1 MQRTDSLEKIL
12 MLGKNEGNKRRGK
25 QTMRWLDGITDST
38 DMSLGKLQ
46 ELVMDREAW
55 RAVIHEVTKSQ
66 TWMSNWT
73 ELNWGLNLS
82 SCYFFPICPICYCS
96 FPFSCLLLLRNNWLS
111 CLTIPFCL
119 HYWLIS
125 CICLFLFFLWLVA
138 LGFIICI
145 FIYICTSQ
153 SNLYLIVEGII
164 SLISF
169 LEHR

>member
-1 MQRTDSLEKIL
+1 MASLTRWTWVWVKSGTWWWTGRPGVLRFTGSQRV
-12 MLGKNEGNKRRGK
+12 G
-25 QTMRWLDGITDST
+25 
-38 DMSLGKLQ
+38 
-46 ELVMDREAW
+46 
-55 RAVIHEVTKSQ
+55 H
-66 TWMSNWT
+66 NWAT

-96 FPFSCLLLLRNNWLS
+96 FPFSCLLSLRNNWLS
-111 CLTIPFCL
+111 CLAIPFCL

-153 SNLYLIVEGII
+153 SNLYFSVEGII